1 MKIEQRD
8 INSIK
13 PYENNPRNISPAVES
28 VARSIKDY
36 GFRNPVIVD
45 RNGVIIC
52 GHTRY
57 AAARSLG
64 LSSVPVIEAGDLTDE
79 QVKAFRMADNRV
91 SERSTWD
98 IDKVRQEI
106 DALPDDMFTGF
117 LWNEFQKMADECLDS
132 LKTPRAKEPAEV
144 FQYKVSFVGI
154 DLAKAEKAAEEMRTV
169 SGTKVKTNW

>member
-1 MKIEQRD
+1 
-8 INSIK
+8 
-13 PYENNPRNISPAVES
+13 
-28 VARSIKDY
+28 
-36 GFRNPVIVD
+36 
-45 RNGVIIC
+45 
-52 GHTRY
+52 
-57 AAARSLG
+57 
-64 LSSVPVIEAGDLTDE
+64 
-79 QVKAFRMADNRV
+79 MADNRV

-132 LKTPRAKEPAEV
+132 LKTPRTKEPAEV